1 MKDRYIY
8 MFNDGRLT
16 SGLFQCFNIS
26 DDEYVY
32 GVKKI
37 IDAIELFKKEI
48 LFTLENFK
56 DNIDKP
62 KEKIN
67 YSKEKEKIAIDNY
80 NELMK
85 YLEN

>member
-1 MKDRYIY
+1 MAGKVVVYVSIAVDNSKDYSQK
-8 MFNDGRLT
+8 NVA
-16 SGLFQCFNIS
+16 SA
-26 DDEYVY
+26 VK
-32 GVKKI
+32 KKI

-48 LFTLENFK
+48 LLTLENFK

-80 NELMK
+80 NKLIK
-85 YLEN
+85 YLTD